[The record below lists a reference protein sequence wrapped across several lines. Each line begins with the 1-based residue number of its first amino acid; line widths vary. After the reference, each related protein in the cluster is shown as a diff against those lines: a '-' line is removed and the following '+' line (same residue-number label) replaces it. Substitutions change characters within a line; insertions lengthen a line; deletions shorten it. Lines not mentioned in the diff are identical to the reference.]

1 MANTLTHA
9 AERKAFEVG
18 LRTAVGIAYKNRDQ
32 GFGGVVDVIQ
42 KVLGDVWAPE
52 VYARLKKGL
61 GPGQKWG
68 EYIRKLLENTDHNYL
83 TGLMM
88 AFGYEAAFSGY
99 HQAKKME
106 QKLHM
111 QIPWVILFDPTS
123 ACNLHCIGCW
133 AAEYGHTLNLSYD
146 DMDSIVSQG
155 KALGIHAYVMTGGEP
170 MVRKKDIIKLANKHK
185 DCGFMIFT
193 NGTLVDQKFCDDM
206 KKSNNIILAMSIEGF
221 ERATDDRRG
230 DGVFDKVMATMD
242 LLHKNGLIYG
252 TSICYTRANIDAV
265 TSDDFLDFLIDKGV
279 VFSWYFHYMPVGND
293 ASADLIPTVEQR
305 EYMYHRIRDIRNY
318 TGGKQIFLM
327 DFQNDGEFVGGC
339 IAGGKNYCHINPAG
353 DVEPCVFIHYSSANI
368 HNTSLED
375 ALKQPLFR
383 EYQAHMPFN
392 EDLLR
397 PCPMLENPQFIQQMV
412 HKTGAHSTDMTS
424 PESVEHLTSKTVEYA
439 KEWAPVA
446 DKLWA
451 SNHPNF
457 KPQKEEEE
465 EPMAM
470 AK

>member
-146 DMDSIVSQG
+146 DMDSIVTQG

-265 TSDDFLDFLIDKGV
+265 TSDDFLDFLIEKGV

-375 ALKQPLFR
+375 ALKQPLFK

>member
-265 TSDDFLDFLIDKGV
+265 TSDDFLDFLIEKGV

-375 ALKQPLFR
+375 ALKQPLFK

-424 PESVEHLTSKTVEYA
+424 PESVEHLTGKTVEYA

-451 SNHPNF
+451 SNHPDF

>member
-9 AERKAFEVG
+9 AERKAFELG
-18 LRTAVGIAYKNRDQ
+18 LRTAVEVAYKNRDQ
-32 GFGGVVDVIQ
+32 GFSGVIDVIQ

-52 VYARLKKGL
+52 VYARLRKGL

-68 EYIRKLLENTDHNYL
+68 EYIRKLLERADHNYL

-106 QKLHM
+106 KKLHM

-133 AAEYGHTLNLSYD
+133 AAEYGHTLNLTYD
-146 DMDSIVSQG
+146 DMDSIVTQG

-221 ERATDDRRG
+221 EKATDDRRG

-242 LLHKNGLIYG
+242 LLQKNGIIYG

-279 VFSWYFHYMPVGND
+279 VFSWFFHYMPVGND
-293 ASADLIPTVEQR
+293 ASADLIPTAKQR
-305 EYMYHRIRDIRNY
+305 EYMYHRIREIRNY

-368 HNTSLED
+368 HDTSLEQ
-375 ALKQPLFR
+375 ALKQPLFK

-392 EDLLR
+392 KDLLR

-412 HKTGAHSTDMTS
+412 HKSGAHSTDMTS

-451 SNHPNF
+451 SNHPDF
-457 KPQKEEEE
+457 KAEDEEEE
-465 EPMAM
+465 EAM
-470 AK
+470 AVAK

>member
-1 MANTLTHA
+1 MANSLTHA

-18 LRTAVGIAYKNRDQ
+18 LKAAVSIAYKNRDQ

-68 EYIRKLLENTDHNYL
+68 EYIRRLMENTDHNYL

-106 QKLHM
+106 QKHHM

-133 AAEYGHTLNLSYD
+133 AAEYGHTLNLTYD
-146 DMDSIVSQG
+146 EMDSIVTQG
-155 KALGIHAYVMTGGEP
+155 KALGVHAYVMTGGEP
-170 MVRKKDIIKLANKHK
+170 MVRKKDIIKLANKHN

-221 ERATDDRRG
+221 EKATDDRRG
-230 DGVFDKVMATMD
+230 EGVFDKVMATMD

-252 TSICYTRANIDAV
+252 TSICYTRANIDSV
-265 TSDDFLDFLIDKGV
+265 TSDAFLDFLISKGV

-293 ASADLIPTVEQR
+293 ASADLIPTAKQR
-305 EYMYHRIRDIRNY
+305 EYMYHRIREIRNY

-368 HNTSLED
+368 HDKSLEEC
-375 ALKQPLFR
+375 LKQPLFK
-383 EYQAHMPFN
+383 EYQANMPFN

-397 PCPMLENPQFIQQMV
+397 PCPMLENPQFIQKMV

-451 SNHPNF
+451 SNHPDF
-457 KPQKEEEE
+457 KPEEKKEEE
-465 EPMAM
+465 PVAM